1 MSNKGKSLYDDKLE
15 LIALQKENISIRNQ
29 LKELGSKLNNLIE
42 LRGIKNS
49 QRTTFNTNPE
59 EELKEAN
66 KLIEIYK

>member
-1 MSNKGKSLYDDKLE
+1 MSTKGKFLYDDKLE
-15 LIALQKENISIRNQ
+15 LIALQKENINIRNQ

-42 LRGIKNS
+42 LRDIKNS
-49 QRTTFNTNPE
+49 QKTTFNTNPE